1 MSTTPEKIRVLRI
14 INRFNL
20 GGPTFNVAYLT
31 RYMDDRFETLL
42 LGGNKDETEASSEF
56 VLEELG
62 IKPTVISEMKRAIS
76 PRSDYK
82 SYKEISRVIRE
93 FKPHIV
99 HTHAAKSG
107 TLGRLAAIHNNVPV
121 VLHTFHGHVFHSY
134 FGTFKTSV
142 YKSIE
147 RYLAERTSRI
157 IAISQIQADELSL
170 VHKIADPSKV
180 EIVHLGFDLSRF
192 QKDQVEKRKAFRARF
207 NLKDHE
213 IAIGIVGRL
222 VPIKNHKMFLDAVM
236 PVHDANPN
244 VRFFIIGDGES
255 RDALLDYCKKTN
267 IPFNWLDAPNSASPL
282 CFTSWIREI
291 DQVMAGLDIVT
302 LTSLNEGTP
311 VSLIEAQAAARPVV
325 ATRVGGI
332 EDIVVEDG
340 SALLCGIND
349 QSIFN
354 ESLIKLSTNNL
365 KRTAMGKIGQVHV
378 SEQFSYHRSVSD
390 MQALYH
396 QLLKEKNIDLHV

>member
-1 MSTTPEKIRVLRI
+1 MSITPEKIRVLRI

-76 PRSDYK
+76 PLSDYK

-93 FKPHIV
+93 FQPHIV

-255 RDALLDYCKKTN
+255 RDALLEYCQKSN

-378 SEQFSYHRSVSD
+378 SEQFSYHRLVSD